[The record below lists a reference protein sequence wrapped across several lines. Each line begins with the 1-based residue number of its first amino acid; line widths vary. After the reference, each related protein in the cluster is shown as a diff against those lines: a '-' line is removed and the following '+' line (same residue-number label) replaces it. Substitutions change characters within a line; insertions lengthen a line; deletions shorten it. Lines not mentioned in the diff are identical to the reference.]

1 MRFYVLFLNI
11 QRMRSL
17 FLAIGAACLLSLSAC
32 DNKDTDNDGLK
43 KVSFEIT
50 DELFCNP
57 ERGLYSGAG
66 FSKETETPI
75 SVNALKAGRAENRTL
90 YMLEFWLKDFFESDI
105 SDNYLQL
112 IRKNLAVYR
121 EGGAKC
127 ILRFGYSDGIK
138 DLSKPYE
145 SGPFDPTEERVL
157 RHIEQ
162 LKPILQ
168 EYADVIFVLQAGFI
182 GCWGEWYYTN
192 NFIAGPQTA
201 EDYQPRKHVVDA
213 LLDALP
219 SDRQIELRTPTYKM
233 KMYGYALADTITR
246 AEAHQPT
253 TMARLGGH
261 NDCYLA
267 SSTDQGTFVGAND
280 KEYWKAETKYTIM
293 GGETCELSNFCK
305 CENTIKSM
313 TEQHF
318 TYLNISY
325 NKDVI
330 RYWTKNECYDEIRT
344 RLGYRLALKEASFTP
359 SPAAGEPF
367 RVVLKIQ
374 NDGFASV
381 MNPRDSELVLTA
393 KDGTLV
399 KAFKLESDP
408 RFWMA
413 GTTTVVDQTITLPEG
428 LSGEYT
434 LSLNLPD
441 PCETLRS
448 NPMFSIRLANKD
460 VWDESTGYNNL
471 YTIKL

>member
-1 MRFYVLFLNI
+1 MSNLHFIAGATCIFL
-11 QRMRSL
+11 
-17 FLAIGAACLLSLSAC
+17 LSAC
-32 DNKDTDNDGLK
+32 QNMDSVNDGLA
-43 KVSFEIT
+43 KVKYTPT
-50 DELFCNP
+50 DELICNP
-57 ERGLYSGAG
+57 ERGMYSGTS
-66 FSKETETPI
+66 FSSENQTPI
-75 SVNALKAGRAENRTL
+75 SLNALKAARLENRTL

-105 SDNYLQL
+105 SENYLQL
-112 IRKNLAVYR
+112 IRNNLAVYR

-168 EYADVIFVLQAGFI
+168 EYSDVIFVLQAGFI

-192 NFIAGPQTA
+192 NFVAGPQTT
-201 EDYQPRKHVVDA
+201 EDYQPRKHVCDA

-219 SDRQIELRTPTYKM
+219 SNRQIELRTPTYKM

-253 TMARLGGH
+253 TKARLAGH

-267 SSTDQGTFVGAND
+267 SSTDQGTFSTPSE

-305 CENTIKSM
+305 CDNTLKSM
-313 TEQHF
+313 ADQHF
-318 TYLNISY
+318 SYLNISY

-330 RYWTKNECYDEIRT
+330 RYWTKNSCYDEIKR
-344 RLGYRLALKEASFTP
+344 RLGYRLTITEASFT
-359 SPAAGEPF
+359 SDPAAGSPF
-367 RVVLKIQ
+367 RVVLKI
-374 NDGFASV
+374 NNEGFASV
-381 MNPRDSELVLTA
+381 MNPRDAELVLTS
-393 KDGTLV
+393 KDGALV
-399 KAFKLESDP
+399 KSFKLESDP
-408 RFWMA
+408 RFWMP
-413 GTTTVVDQTITLPEG
+413 GTTTEIDQTINLPEG

-441 PCETLRS
+441 PCETLRA

-460 VWDESTGYNNL
+460 IWDEATGYNKL
-471 YTIKL
+471 YSIKL

>member
-1 MRFYVLFLNI
+1 MRHLNVI
-11 QRMRSL
+11 
-17 FLAIGAACLLSLSAC
+17 AGAACIFLLFACQGNDSAQ
-32 DNKDTDNDGLK
+32 DGMV
-43 KVSFEIT
+43 KVKFTAT
-50 DELFCNP
+50 DEQIANP
-57 ERGLYSGAG
+57 ERGMYSGTG
-66 FSKETETPI
+66 FSSESQSPI
-75 SVNALKAGRAENRTL
+75 SLNVLKAGRAENRTL

-105 SDNYLQL
+105 SENYLQL
-112 IRKNLAVYR
+112 IRKNLDLFR
-121 EGGAKC
+121 TGGAKC

-201 EDYQPRKHVVDA
+201 EDYQPRKHVCDA

-219 SDRQIELRTPTYKM
+219 VSRQVELRTPTYKM

-253 TMARLGGH
+253 TKARLAGH

-267 SSTDQGTFVGAND
+267 SSTDQGTFSTPSE

-305 CENTIKSM
+305 CDNTLKSM

-330 RYWTKNECYDEIRT
+330 RYWTKNSCYDEIKS
-344 RLGYRLALKEASFTP
+344 RLGYRLTLTEASFTAA
-359 SPAAGEPF
+359 PAAGETY
-367 RVVLKIQ
+367 RVVLNIK
-374 NDGFASV
+374 NEGFASV
-381 MNPRDSELVLTA
+381 MNPRDAELVLTA
-393 KDGTLV
+393 KDGAPV
-399 KAFKLESDP
+399 KSFKLESDP
-408 RFWMA
+408 RFWMP

-460 VWDESTGYNNL
+460 IWDENTGYNKL
-471 YTIKL
+471 HTIKL